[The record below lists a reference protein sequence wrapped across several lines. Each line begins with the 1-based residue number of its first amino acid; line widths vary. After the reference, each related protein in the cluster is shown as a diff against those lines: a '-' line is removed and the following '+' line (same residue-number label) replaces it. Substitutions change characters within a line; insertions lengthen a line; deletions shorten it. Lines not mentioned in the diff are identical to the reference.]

1 MFGQYFGVIFHK
13 KCNTVLPLLISFVF
27 FHLLIVMLT
36 SRLRSWGEGRGVKNP
51 RTREGVKKKCITGG
65 VPVLVG
71 VSIPLYAKLGRLKWC
86 PWKAAFRFI

>member
-36 SRLRSWGEGRGVKNP
+36 SRLRSWGGGGGVKNP
-51 RTREGVKKKCITGG
+51 GTREGVKKKMYNWGCSSFGG
-65 VPVLVG
+65 GQYP
-71 VSIPLYAKLGRLKWC
+71 IICQAR
-86 PWKAAFRFI
+86 